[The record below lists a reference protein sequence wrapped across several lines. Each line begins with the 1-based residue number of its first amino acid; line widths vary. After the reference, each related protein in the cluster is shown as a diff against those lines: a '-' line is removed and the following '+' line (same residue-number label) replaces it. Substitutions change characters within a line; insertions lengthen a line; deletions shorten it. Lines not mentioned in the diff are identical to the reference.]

1 MKKVL
6 MYVAIGILAIPF
18 TYAAVKAADKQWEY
32 KTRQKLEY
40 MVNNNYEGITPELL
54 SEIKK
59 CMPDSFK
66 FEEWGHP
73 EFDCDGHCDFDAMVA
88 TGISEKDE
96 LDRIMKGSY

>member
-6 MYVAIGILAIPF
+6 MHAVLAILVIPF

-32 KTRQKLEY
+32 KTRQNLEY
-40 MVNNNYEGITPELL
+40 MIEHNVNIMPEQLDA
-54 SEIKK
+54 IKK
-59 CMPDSFK
+59 CMPEGFK
-66 FEEWGHP
+66 FEDWGHP

-88 TGISEKDE
+88 TGINEKDE